1 MPENRARRL
10 SRQHLQSIL
19 RHHGAAFT
27 GANGTISPGRHWTR
41 MDDVPDIHS
50 LTTLRDAEAA
60 CTRCPL
66 YRNATQVVPGEGP
79 KHAQVMLVGEQPGDQ
94 EDRQG
99 HPFVGPAGRVLDR
112 AIADAGIDRKEVFV
126 TNAVKHFKF
135 EPRGKRRLHKRPNAG
150 EVDACRWWLDRER
163 KIIKPRVI
171 VALGA
176 TAARGLL
183 GRTVT
188 ISSVRGDVLD
198 AADDDSRVIVTIHP
212 SYLLRL
218 RDDASKEREYKGFVD
233 DLRQCERLLKS

>member
-1 MPENRARRL
+1 MVLA
-10 SRQHLQSIL
+10 
-19 RHHGAAFT
+19 GAD
-27 GANGTISPGRHWTR
+27 GTISLHRHCPD
-41 MDDVPDIHS
+41 MDDMSDVRS
-50 LTTLRDAEAA
+50 LSTLRDAEAG

-79 KHAQVMLVGEQPGDQ
+79 RHAQVMLVGEQPGDQ

-112 AIADAGIDRKEVFV
+112 AIDDAGIERKQVFV

-135 EPRGKRRLHKRPNAG
+135 EPRGKRRLHKRPSAG

-163 KIIKPRVI
+163 TLIKPRVI

-176 TAARGLL
+176 TAARGVL
-183 GRTVT
+183 GRSVT
-188 ISSVRGDVLD
+188 ISSVRGEVLD
-198 AADDDSRVIVTIHP
+198 GANDSRVIVTIHP

-218 RDDASKEREYKGFVD
+218 RDDESKEREYEGFVA
-233 DLRQCERLLKS
+233 DLRRCAKLLVA

>member
-1 MPENRARRL
+1 M
-10 SRQHLQSIL
+10 
-19 RHHGAAFT
+19 
-27 GANGTISPGRHWTR
+27 
-41 MDDVPDIHS
+41 PDIRS
-50 LTTLRDAEAA
+50 LSALRDAEAA

-66 YRNATQVVPGEGP
+66 YRNATQVVSGEGP
-79 KHAQVMLVGEQPGDQ
+79 KRAQVMLVGEQPGDQ

-112 AIADAGIDRKEVFV
+112 AIVDAGIERKQVFV

-163 KIIKPRVI
+163 AIIRPRVI

-176 TAARGLL
+176 TAARAVL

-188 ISSVRGDVLD
+188 ISSVRGEVLD
-198 AADDDSRVIVTIHP
+198 GAGDGSRVIVTIHP

-218 RDDASKEREYKGFVD
+218 QDDASKEREYKSFVD
-233 DLRQCERLLKS
+233 DLRRCAKLLES

>member
-1 MPENRARRL
+1 MTATVEITSLAA
-10 SRQHLQSIL
+10 L
-19 RHHGAAFT
+19 RE
-27 GANGTISPGRHWTR
+27 
-41 MDDVPDIHS
+41 
-50 LTTLRDAEAA
+50 AEAA

-66 YRNATQVVPGEGP
+66 YRHATQVVPGEGP

-112 AIADAGIDRKEVFV
+112 AIVDAGIERKQVFV

-135 EPRGKRRLHKRPNAG
+135 EPRGKRRLHKRPSAG

-163 KIIKPRVI
+163 ALIKPRVI

-176 TAARGLL
+176 TAARGVL
-183 GRTVT
+183 GRSVT
-188 ISSVRGDVLD
+188 IASVRGEVLD
-198 AADDDSRVIVTIHP
+198 GADESRVIVTIHP

-218 RDDASKEREYKGFVD
+218 QDDASKEREYKGFVD
-233 DLRQCERLLKS
+233 DLRRCAGLLAA

>member
-1 MPENRARRL
+1 MTMIAEM
-10 SRQHLQSIL
+10 
-19 RHHGAAFT
+19 G
-27 GANGTISPGRHWTR
+27 
-41 MDDVPDIHS
+41 S
-50 LTTLRDAEAA
+50 LASLRDAEAA

-112 AIADAGIDRKEVFV
+112 AIADAGIERKQVFV

-135 EPRGKRRLHKRPNAG
+135 EPRGKRRLHKRPSAG

-163 KIIKPRVI
+163 AIVKPRVI

-176 TAARGLL
+176 TAARGVL
-183 GRTVT
+183 GRSVT
-188 ISSVRGDVLD
+188 IASVRGEVL
-198 AADDDSRVIVTIHP
+198 AGTDDSRVIVTIHP

-218 RDDASKEREYKGFVD
+218 QDEESKEREYKGFVD
-233 DLRQCERLLKS
+233 DLRRCAGLLAA